1 MAPQKVDPYA
11 EFQQLLAAPAAD
23 PYAEFNKPAGG
34 PTPPVDMSNVAGAQG
49 PLPAPAA
56 HPAVNMQPSLL
67 GRDPDPSPLANF
79 AKGVV
84 KSIPG
89 TMAGV
94 TRLVPGASDATQPL
108 EQAAQAN
115 GTAQAIGKGVGNA
128 AQFLIPGAGE
138 EKLGL
143 YGASKLPE
151 AFAPL
156 AKMGASALTTGAVN
170 KAQGGSFGAGAVTGA
185 LGSGA
190 TQALKAWAPS
200 VAESALNVLAP
211 QRMNGKTPGAGILED
226 TTGIKPLSV
235 MKSAQGAI
243 DKYTGDLHN
252 VVGQAQGTPFSMAP
266 ARLTL
271 QDAMDNIGVS
281 QNSPTAMRDLIQA
294 SDQLHYKLDPR
305 PFSTDFG
312 KLNYSD
318 PIPAQVTPMQGL
330 QYKRGLDHLVDNWAK
345 GGGSPAEGPI
355 KQTYG
360 ALANELER
368 TAPGSDAI
376 SQKISS
382 LMPVVDRAKMK
393 AASAPTTQQMF
404 NKLAAPTGALVAP
417 VAGGIYG
424 HEHGGAGGA
433 VAGAAA
439 GALLPAM
446 LATPTGQMALARGLY
461 SHTLPSTI
469 EPLIK
474 GAGLTVGRGLFGN
487 AKPENK

>member
-11 EFQQLLAAPAAD
+11 EFQQPLAAPAVD

-34 PTPPVDMSNVAGAQG
+34 PTPLVDMSNVAGAQG
-49 PLPAPAA
+49 PLPTPTA

-67 GRDPDPSPLANF
+67 GRDLDPSPLANF

-89 TMAGV
+89 TMSGV
-94 TRLVPGASDATQPL
+94 AKLLPGTSDATEPL
-108 EQAAQAN
+108 DAAAQTH
-115 GTAQAIGKGVGNA
+115 GTAQAIGKGFGNA
-128 AQFLIPGAGE
+128 AQFVIPGAGE

-156 AKMGASALTTGAVN
+156 AKMGASALSTGVVN
-170 KAQGGSFGAGAVTGA
+170 KAQGGSFGAGAITGA

-190 TQALKAWAPS
+190 TQTLKAWAPS
-200 VAESALNVLAP
+200 VAESALGIRYA
-211 QRMNGKTPGAGILED
+211 QRMHGKTPGAAILDD
-226 TTGIKPLSV
+226 TTGIKPDAV
-235 MKSAQGAI
+235 RDSAKNAMGMYT
-243 DKYTGDLHN
+243 DKLHDL
-252 VVGQAQGTPFSMAP
+252 VGKAKNTPFSMAP

-271 QDAMDNIGVS
+271 EDAISNGAS
-281 QNSPTAMRDLIQA
+281 QNSPTVLRDLIQA
-294 SDQLHYKLDPR
+294 NDQLSYKVDDR

-312 KLNYSD
+312 KINYSD
-318 PIPAQVTPMQGL
+318 PIPSQVTPMQGL
-330 QYKRGLDHLVDNWAK
+330 QYKRGLDHLVSNWDK
-345 GGGSPAEGPI
+345 SGGSPAAEPL
-355 KQTYG
+355 KATYG
-360 ALANELER
+360 ALDSELDR
-368 TAPGSDAI
+368 TVPGAQNI
-376 SQKISS
+376 NQKISS
-382 LMPVVDRAKMK
+382 LFPVVDRANI
-393 AASAPTTQQMF
+393 AAHGAPTTQQLF

-461 SHTLPSTI
+461 SGGLPKTI
-469 EPLIK
+469 APLLK
-474 GAGLTVGRGLFGN
+474 GTGLTVGRGLFGN
-487 AKPENK
+487 ANPQNK